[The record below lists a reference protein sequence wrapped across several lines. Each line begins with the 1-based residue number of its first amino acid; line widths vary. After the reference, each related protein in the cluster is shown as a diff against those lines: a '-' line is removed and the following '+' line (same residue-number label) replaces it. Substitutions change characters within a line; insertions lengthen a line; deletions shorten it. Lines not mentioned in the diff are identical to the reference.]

1 MRNALSPC
9 EPCNRDLMIAE
20 TEERVKKYLE
30 RKMLGKMTDLLPYWS
45 HIDTGGIH
53 VASGCQ

>member
-1 MRNALSPC
+1 
-9 EPCNRDLMIAE
+9 MIAE